1 MRFLSLAGLL
11 LLIAGC
17 TSLPPRHVPESSQ
30 QTWALRQQDLKQID
44 GWQLKG
50 RVAIINGE
58 EAWYLNVDWL
68 QNDGDYRI
76 DMWGPFGAGRVR
88 LQGNEQGV
96 RLIDSD
102 QYVYYSTDPES
113 LLYEHTGVKMP
124 VAGLRY
130 WILGLADPGQSQKE
144 AILDRYG
151 RLASVQQ
158 DAWNVELQRY
168 TPVGQM
174 ELPDKL
180 SVNKDDLRVKMVVD
194 NWKLIR

>member
-17 TSLPPRHVPESSQ
+17 TSLPPRPVPESSQ